1 MITIF
6 KYPISVQENLIDL
19 PVGAEILTIQLQ
31 NGEPH
36 IWVKLDDE
44 ELDTEE
50 HSFTV
55 VGTGWK
61 LGEIGNY
68 LGTWQQ
74 NGLVWH
80 VFHQKNISY
89 GH

>member
-1 MITIF
+1 MLTIF
-6 KYPISVQENLIDL
+6 KYPISVQENLIEL

-31 NGEPH
+31 NGEPY

-44 ELDTEE
+44 ELDIEE
-50 HSFTV
+50 HSFIV
-55 VGTGWK
+55 VGTGWN

-68 LGTWQQ
+68 LGTYQT

-80 VFHQKNISY
+80 VFHQKNIGY
-89 GH
+89 E